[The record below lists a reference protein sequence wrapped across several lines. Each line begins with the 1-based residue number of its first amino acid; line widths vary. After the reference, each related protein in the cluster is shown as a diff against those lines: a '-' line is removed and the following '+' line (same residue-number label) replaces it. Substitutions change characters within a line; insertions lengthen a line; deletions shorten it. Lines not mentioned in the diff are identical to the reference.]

1 MSTRRERINEQFEE
15 IKAKV
20 DADQDKR
27 ERLIKS
33 SRDITA
39 LSKRMIFSLHRVYK
53 LPRIEQFK
61 QFDKIRND
69 QFKQIQDIWFNRV
82 AIEFD
87 YQDELTRLN
96 VSQNFSK
103 FVSAGLEE
111 YIEALSFMEFLESDM
126 LITIDKVQN
135 VLTKEGSER
144 AVVEVQPSEY
154 LGGIGDLTGE
164 LMRMA
169 IQILGSA
176 DISLIER
183 IVELIKSVRGI
194 LEDNQNHFNL
204 QQKINT
210 LENSLK
216 KIEDTRYTYE
226 VRKAEFKDNPEALKR
241 IVEQCRNEI
250 IVLMDGSAPYDPYPG
265 PNSNN
270 NPAGNPKTAAI
281 QAQIDDTVGI
291 MRENITKVSERG
303 ERLDHLQDK
312 TDDLAVSAQGFRRG
326 AHRVRKAMWW
336 KDTRMK
342 IILALVVIVIIIII
356 VVPIVKTQNK

>member
-241 IVEQCRNEI
+241 IVEQCRNES
-250 IVLMDGSAPYDPYPG
+250 G
-265 PNSNN
+265 
-270 NPAGNPKTAAI
+270 
-281 QAQIDDTVGI
+281 
-291 MRENITKVSERG
+291 
-303 ERLDHLQDK
+303 
-312 TDDLAVSAQGFRRG
+312 
-326 AHRVRKAMWW
+326 
-336 KDTRMK
+336 
-342 IILALVVIVIIIII
+342 
-356 VVPIVKTQNK
+356 